1 LAVAFAFGDQ
11 ISRSADLVAAEA
23 VLPKGTAADPRVGSA
38 RYRFSNLRTVMIVD
52 MNEWPDLGSLTWV
65 ANVRHW
71 VLMAQ
76 TLPSPHRPA
85 EVSEIRVL
93 D

>member
-1 LAVAFAFGDQ
+1 VAFALIDQ
-11 ISRSADLVAAEA
+11 ISRSAGLVVADT

-71 VLMAQ
+71 VNAAAK
-76 TLPSPHRPA
+76 RPVSFRPRL
-85 EVSEIRVL
+85 EVKWLR
-93 D
+93 